1 MSHCQKFLQM
11 LIFPRNWV
19 LVSPIMGFQKVG
31 FISTICSFLA
41 PSMTPSTLYS
51 DVQLAQNLTQTLG
64 KSLCL
69 YPATFSLVGPDH
81 PKSACG
87 CLIWCLMKMDM
98 TLLLGQRTHF
108 SLFSPSHTHT
118 HWLGMWSVLGSKMQ
132 EDRQSFSYIVNV
144 RLAWTVWE
152 TLSRNNRNKAQQ
164 VTFISDDFELTQVCT
179 VGVLHIIKTVFFLQ
193 G

>member
-41 PSMTPSTLYS
+41 PSMTPSALYS

-87 CLIWCLMKMDM
+87 CLIWCLTKMDM

-108 SLFSPSHTHT
+108 SLSLSVSHIHT
-118 HWLGMWSVLGSKMQ
+118 LARHVISTWKKDARGSTIFWLHSKC
-132 EDRQSFSYIVNV
+132 
-144 RLAWTVWE
+144 
-152 TLSRNNRNKAQQ
+152 KASLNCMRDP
-164 VTFISDDFELTQVCT
+164 ISKQ
-179 VGVLHIIKTVFFLQ
+179 
-193 G
+193 